1 LGFFLPDDCH
11 WHSGLPY
18 LSHQVVASTDTER
31 KSVYQSSFRNVIGQ
45 TDEKIV
51 NPSYEQL
58 GEAGDP
64 MSFLPCGSLLRKD

>member
-51 NPSYEQL
+51 NPSCEQPD
-58 GEAGDP
+58 EVGDP
-64 MSFLPCGSLLRKD
+64 LSFLPHGFPLRKD